1 MLLKSECHKFQIFY
15 FLFQHFFWEVSILLE
30 NLGIQVKHQKIE
42 EGCGCNGHEGACKCK
57 VKEEVV
63 SEGPDEIKKSKKG
76 LLKLQKAETKFRDKM
91 FELEQIILQDP
102 TMGNLKLARRIKDSY
117 KSGVTKFMREAT
129 SIVKKIK

>member
-1 MLLKSECHKFQIFY
+1 MIKLKKLIKEHAWDRKFGEA
-15 FLFQHFFWEVSILLE
+15 LPTLSDVAK
-30 NLGIQVKHQKIE
+30 KHQKTE
-42 EGCGCNGHEGACKCK
+42 ENCGCGGHETSCKCE

-63 SEGPDEIKKSKKG
+63 SEGPDEIKRSKKG